1 MSLAHETVASL
12 RRRLAKKEIKSR
24 DIVTDLLKEID
35 AREKTIHAYTH
46 IDRETALKAADE
58 ADLSRPLAEFPSPSR
73 TTSMRTAIPAP
84 APPKF

>member
-35 AREKTIHAYTH
+35 AREKTIHAYTQV
-46 IDRETALKAADE
+46 DRESAL
-58 ADLSRPLAEFPSPSR
+58 
-73 TTSMRTAIPAP
+73 
-84 APPKF
+84 